1 MEKAWFYE
9 KLFFQVPFII
19 TKDQKK
25 YSVKDTMSIK
35 ISFMHYMKGKKVMLP
50 VVCIQVFLLLFL
62 LHYHYH
68 LVKG

>member
-9 KLFFQVPFII
+9 KLFFQVAFII
-19 TKDQKK
+19 KKDQKK

-35 ISFMHYMKGKKVMLP
+35 ISFMHYMKGTKVMLP

-62 LHYHYH
+62 LHYRFH